1 MEQGCWDVSPTIS
14 SQHVQKMEPLFCLCE
29 WNQTRNI
36 SWNRGHYVDIISIRN
51 QACRKILCAATWP
64 PGLVP
69 GLLSLV
75 SSWVFGPVIIWPRSS
90 PPAQGWHHPHWGGG
104 GLAPTSPLII
114 HQENIPSTFA
124 HRWIWWSFCLLAHFG
139 GFVVVLLRFPLST
152 WFQFGTWQQR
162 DKT

>member
-104 GLAPTSPLII
+104 SGSHITVNHSSRKYPI
-114 HQENIPSTFA
+114 HICPQMNLMEFLFACSFWWFCCCFIEVPSFHMVPVWNLTTK
-124 HRWIWWSFCLLAHFG
+124 G
-139 GFVVVLLRFPLST
+139 
-152 WFQFGTWQQR
+152 
-162 DKT
+162 